1 MVWERIADVK
11 QTIHTYGDDVLRE
24 PARPVAEVDDRVR
37 ALAKDMIETM
47 RLERGVGLAA
57 QQVGS
62 TDALCVIEVPLEMDR
77 SEDGVVHNP
86 GVTMPLV
93 LVNPEITD
101 FSREKEAGDEGCLS
115 FPGIYAP
122 VSRSVEVTVKFLD
135 LKGRPQELRLKKFVA
150 RVAQHEIDHVNG
162 VLFVDRMSRIKRI
175 ALSGQ
180 LKRLKKETRE
190 ALETA

>member
-1 MVWERIADVK
+1 MK
-11 QTIHTYGDDVLRE
+11 QVIHTYGDEVLRE
-24 PARPVAEVDDRVR
+24 PAQPVDKVDERIR
-37 ALAKDMIETM
+37 TLAKDMMETM
-47 RLERGVGLAA
+47 RRERGVGLAA

-62 TDALCVIEVPLEMDR
+62 TDALCVIDVPLDMDR

-93 LVNPEITD
+93 LVNPEIVD
-101 FSREKEAGDEGCLS
+101 FSKETETGDEGCLS
-115 FPGIYAP
+115 FPGIFAP
-122 VSRSVEVTVKFLD
+122 VKRSVEVTVKFLD
-135 LKGRPQELRLKKFVA
+135 LKGKPQELRLRKFVA
-150 RVAQHEIDHVNG
+150 RAAQHEIDHLNG

-175 ALSGQ
+175 ALAGQ

>member
-1 MVWERIADVK
+1 MNTLRLRVFPDPI
-11 QTIHTYGDDVLRE
+11 LRE
-24 PARPVAEVDDRVR
+24 NTEPVADFGDELKDIVAEMVRLMRVH
-37 ALAKDMIETM
+37 D
-47 RLERGVGLAA
+47 GVGLAA
-57 QQVGS
+57 PQAGLSLRLAVV
-62 TDALCVIEVPLEMDR
+62 LF
-77 SEDGVVHNP
+77 EDTLH
-86 GVTMPLV
+86 V
-93 LVNPEITD
+93 LANPELLSSEGEQD
-101 FSREKEAGDEGCLS
+101 GEEGCLS

-122 VSRSVEVTVKFLD
+122 VSRSAEVTVKFLD
-135 LKGRPQELRLKKFVA
+135 LKGKPQELRLKKFVA